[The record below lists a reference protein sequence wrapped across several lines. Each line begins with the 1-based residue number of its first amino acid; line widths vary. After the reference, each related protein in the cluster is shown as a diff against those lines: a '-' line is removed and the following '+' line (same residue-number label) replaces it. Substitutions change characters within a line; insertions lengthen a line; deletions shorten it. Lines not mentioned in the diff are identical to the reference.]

1 MPQLKR
7 YLTIKINV
15 FVQIHGNVHVQIHIN
30 LHVQIHGNVHVQIHK
45 CTNIIVVIS
54 FIGFYEVT
62 LTKEYY
68 DTIVLVKQY
77 LTFLL
82 FKSLL

>member
-15 FVQIHGNVHVQIHIN
+15 FVQIHGNVHIQ
-30 LHVQIHGNVHVQIHK
+30 LHK
-45 CTNIIVVIS
+45 CTNIIIVIS